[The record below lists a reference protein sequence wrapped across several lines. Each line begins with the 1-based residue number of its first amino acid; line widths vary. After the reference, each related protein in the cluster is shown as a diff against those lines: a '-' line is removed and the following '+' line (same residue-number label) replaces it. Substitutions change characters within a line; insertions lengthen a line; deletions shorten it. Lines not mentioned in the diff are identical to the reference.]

1 MSWRLLGR
9 NYLRVNSMGI
19 IFPSILAIPL
29 KRLSRLLV
37 ASEYDAFQIVGALS
51 PYLAGSASIVVQN
64 QFLQV
69 CAFNS
74 GDNLLT
80 DCPISPASC

>member
-1 MSWRLLGR
+1 MGR
-9 NYLRVNSMGI
+9 
-19 IFPSILAIPL
+19 IFLPVLAIPL
-29 KRLSRLLV
+29 KRLSSLLI
-37 ASEYDAFQIVGALS
+37 ASEYDAFQIVETLS

-74 GDNLLT
+74 GDNLLM